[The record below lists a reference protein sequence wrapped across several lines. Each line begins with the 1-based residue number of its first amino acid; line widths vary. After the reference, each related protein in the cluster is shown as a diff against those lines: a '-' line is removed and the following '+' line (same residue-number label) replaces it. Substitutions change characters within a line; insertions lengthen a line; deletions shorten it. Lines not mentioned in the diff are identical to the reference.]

1 MLKGKRQKAKVWK
14 KINFK
19 NPLPHIYHL
28 PFYFYLLTISISTI
42 LGGCAPF
49 AKKPAGPDLSMIR
62 AWSATQV
69 TVGYSVNGWPLTMY
83 VFGDA
88 PRPIFIFAAIH
99 GNEWTSYSVAR
110 QLIELLDDRP
120 DLYRGRCVAILPAA
134 NPDGLET
141 NTRVNRNGVDV
152 NRNFP
157 AANWQLTERN
167 DSFGGDA
174 PASEPETKAI
184 INAVEI
190 LKPAEIIS
198 LHSIGGGKHGNNFD
212 GPAGQFADLLAAQNG
227 YKVLPSM
234 GYPTPGS
241 FGTWAGIERH
251 IPTITLELPRDA
263 SPQQCWQ
270 ENKAALL
277 AAIAAK

>member
-1 MLKGKRQKAKVWK
+1 MIKFQNSKHKLAIVFTL
-14 KINFK
+14 I
-19 NPLPHIYHL
+19 
-28 PFYFYLLTISISTI
+28 TITI
-42 LGGCAPF
+42 LGGCAPRS
-49 AKKPAGPDLSMIR
+49 KKMIGPDRSMIR
-62 AWSATQV
+62 AWSAQQI

-88 PRPIFIFAAIH
+88 PRPTLIFAAIH
-99 GNEWTSYSVAR
+99 GNEWTSYAVAR
-110 QLIELLDDRP
+110 QLIELLDQQP

-134 NPDGLET
+134 NPDGLEA

-167 DSFGGDA
+167 DSFGGDV

-190 LKPAEIIS
+190 LKPAKIIS
-198 LHSIGGGKHGNNFD
+198 IHSIGGGKHGNNFD
-212 GPAGQFADLLAAQNG
+212 GPGEQLAKLLAANNG
-227 YKVLPSM
+227 YNTLPSM

-241 FGTWAGIERH
+241 FGTWSGIEQH
-251 IPTITLELPRDA
+251 IPTITLEFPRDA

-270 ENKAALL
+270 ENNAALL
-277 AAIAAK
+277 AAISQPD